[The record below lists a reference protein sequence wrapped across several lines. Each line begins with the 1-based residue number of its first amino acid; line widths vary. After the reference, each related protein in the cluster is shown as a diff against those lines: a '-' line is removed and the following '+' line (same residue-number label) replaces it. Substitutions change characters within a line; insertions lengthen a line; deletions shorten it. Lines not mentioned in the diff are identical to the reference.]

1 MLALRQ
7 RERCW
12 ANAGT
17 GNASIVNEH
26 FHNGNLTLDNQGKKF
41 GTNQVDNNYYQ
52 FACMQVPNFCF
63 QCCSL
68 LYSFPKLLCNSCSY

>member
-7 RERCW
+7 REWCW

-17 GNASIVNEH
+17 ANVSVVNEH

-41 GTNQVDNNYYQ
+41 GTKQVDNYQ

-63 QCCSL
+63 QCCSS
-68 LYSFPKLLCNSCSY
+68 LYSFPKLLCNSCTY